1 MKTAN
6 IHVYGNIAVYMYIK
20 YCTFCLKIDYTL
32 RCLVYNGVQY
42 LHHKDATGCCAFR
55 SLNLE
60 DNDKCTL
67 NYYMYICMFKTL
79 VSCTLPCLIS
89 TAVIGNYLTDS
100 NISYCI
106 LDTYF

>member
-1 MKTAN
+1 MLG
-6 IHVYGNIAVYMYIK
+6 IQWCSISSP
-20 YCTFCLKIDYTL
+20 L
-32 RCLVYNGVQY
+32 R
-42 LHHKDATGCCAFR
+42 GCRAFR

-106 LDTYF
+106 LDTYFNPIFILKCLYFFY